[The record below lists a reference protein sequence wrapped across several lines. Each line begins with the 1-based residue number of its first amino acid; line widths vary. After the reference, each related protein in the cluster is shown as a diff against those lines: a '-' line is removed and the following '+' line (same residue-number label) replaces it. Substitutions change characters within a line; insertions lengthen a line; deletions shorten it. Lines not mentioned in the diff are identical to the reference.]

1 MIRCVELTVMTKRD
15 MVIWRVC
22 VSSQQSL
29 EVSGLALTVLSKV
42 SEGQYVFVSE
52 SLNIHWLQRASALT
66 HAVQVCVCV
75 RVCALLLSDRKPFV
89 SLRLAG
95 VYEWKRINGGHRMK
109 GRTHALK
116 LILIQCIVIC
126 KERLWLFHTV
136 RERPCS
142 ATQIHW
148 SALSTRQQ
156 QCGRKAKQS
165 FLLHFSITETYFF
178 SHFQCVVLIQA
189 LFYTICVVSPS
200 EKFGFIL
207 EVLPGFHHCVGIWN
221 ISYYITMLCV
231 NNSIILSRGGRLP
244 HTE

>member
-1 MIRCVELTVMTKRD
+1 MCWVNSDDKAWHGNMESVCLITAEPRGKWFGINSAEQGERGSICVCKRVIEYSLITK
-15 MVIWRVC
+15 
-22 VSSQQSL
+22 
-29 EVSGLALTVLSKV
+29 
-42 SEGQYVFVSE
+42 SECTDSC
-52 SLNIHWLQRASALT
+52 STS
-66 HAVQVCVCV
+66 VCVCV

-148 SALSTRQQ
+148 TALSTRQQ
-156 QCGRKAKQS
+156 QCRRKAKQS

-178 SHFQCVVLIQA
+178 HIFSVL
-189 LFYTICVVSPS
+189 F
-200 EKFGFIL
+200 
-207 EVLPGFHHCVGIWN
+207 
-221 ISYYITMLCV
+221 
-231 NNSIILSRGGRLP
+231 
-244 HTE
+244 